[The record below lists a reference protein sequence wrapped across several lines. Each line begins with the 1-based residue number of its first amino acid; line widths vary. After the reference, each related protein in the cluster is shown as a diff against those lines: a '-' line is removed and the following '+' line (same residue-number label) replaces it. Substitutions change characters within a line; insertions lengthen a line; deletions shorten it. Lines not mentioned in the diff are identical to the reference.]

1 MRATVLLF
9 LFSLIAT
16 PVAWA
21 QPDGMQPIRGF
32 AIDRHEVSI
41 AQFGAY
47 VQSTGIVTA
56 AEQAGGGL
64 TYEGGWAQRKGW
76 TWRNPY
82 GLPANGREPAVHIT
96 FQEAKAF
103 CQWAGKRLPS
113 DAEWMEAAYTE
124 RRTEPPAEFMTG
136 RSYLYPTGESPQG
149 ANCLGDCGAAP
160 TLAAYPNPTFT
171 SRGRG
176 HALTGTTR
184 VGVNGLW
191 DMGGNVWE
199 WTDDGKG
206 GSGARPTRGGSWW
219 YGEDQM
225 RRDHLQTKPE
235 DTAVVY
241 LGFRCAV
248 ELNSMREIA
257 VEK

>member
-1 MRATVLLF
+1 MHATLLF
-9 LFSLIAT
+9 LFSSLFT
-16 PVAWA
+16 STLVWA
-21 QPDGMQPIRGF
+21 QTDDMQAIGGF

-41 AQFGAY
+41 AQFGVY
-47 VQSTGIVTA
+47 VQATGIVTT
-56 AEQAGGGL
+56 AEQAGGGM
-64 TYEGGWAQRKGW
+64 TFEGGWVQRKGW
-76 TWRNPY
+76 TWRAPY
-82 GLPANGREPAVHIT
+82 GLPANGKEPAVHIT
-96 FQEAKAF
+96 FQEAKAY

-124 RRTEPPAEFMTG
+124 RRTQPLAGFTTG
-136 RSYLYPTGESPQG
+136 RSYPYPTGESPQG
-149 ANCLGDCGAAP
+149 ANCLGDCGAAATP
-160 TLAAYPNPTFT
+160 AAYSNSSIT

-199 WTDDGKG
+199 WTDDGKVG
-206 GSGARPTRGGSWW
+206 AGSGVTARPTRGGSWW
-219 YGEDQM
+219 NGADQM

-241 LGFRCAV
+241 IGFRCTAKR
-248 ELNSMREIA
+248 SSQ
-257 VEK
+257 

>member
-1 MRATVLLF
+1 M
-9 LFSLIAT
+9 
-16 PVAWA
+16 
-21 QPDGMQPIRGF
+21 
-32 AIDRHEVSI
+32 
-41 AQFGAY
+41 
-47 VQSTGIVTA
+47 
-56 AEQAGGGL
+56 
-64 TYEGGWAQRKGW
+64 
-76 TWRNPY
+76 
-82 GLPANGREPAVHIT
+82 
-96 FQEAKAF
+96 
-103 CQWAGKRLPS
+103 
-113 DAEWMEAAYTE
+113 
-124 RRTEPPAEFMTG
+124 
-136 RSYLYPTGESPQG
+136 
-149 ANCLGDCGAAP
+149 
-160 TLAAYPNPTFT
+160 
-171 SRGRG
+171 
-176 HALTGTTR
+176 
-184 VGVNGLW
+184 NGLW